1 MRLQKL
7 TMQKGKIMLSK
18 REQEILRLI
27 AKGYSSKM
35 MSEELQ
41 ITQLT
46 VQTHRRNMLRKMNMN
61 NSMELVSWAYRAG
74 VLASK

>member
-1 MRLQKL
+1 
-7 TMQKGKIMLSK
+7 MQKVNLMLSK

-61 NSMELVSWAYRAG
+61 NSMELISWAFRAG